1 MEDRQKYI
9 RNFSIIAHI
18 DHGKSTLADRL
29 IEMTGVLSKREME
42 SQILDNMEIEKER
55 GITIKSQSVRMKYKA
70 KDGQE
75 YTFNLID
82 TPGHVDFNY
91 EVSRSLAAC
100 DGAILVVDASQGVEA
115 QTLANVYLAIDNNL
129 EILPVIN
136 KIDLPNARPEEV
148 KQEIEDIIGIPAQD
162 APCVSAKSGLNMEEV
177 LERIVTD
184 LPAPK
189 GNENEK
195 TKCLIFDSYYDNYKG
210 AVAYVRVMNGKVK
223 VGDEITVTYQ
233 NMKITEKIIGLVNT
247 PDYVYFVKDDTE
259 IFPTHKNY
267 GFIYLSIN
275 ELPQWMPQIFNQII
289 VDVDNIDKTQETK
302 ADLENNIKSAIAV
315 TDRES
320 SVSYKGYNSEIE
332 EGTTYSGVFTFL
344 FLFIAVLS
352 VTTTMNRFVKKQRTQ
367 IGTLKAL
374 GFKNRKIINHYVG
387 YGFIISLAASL
398 VGLLAGRFILGGFFL
413 NMEMSYF
420 EVPVYNTVLIPVV
433 YILAIAVVVLITLV
447 TYLSCRSILKESAVN
462 ALRLEIPKVK
472 NTKFDLTTKGIFKKA
487 SISTRW
493 NLRDVGRNKGRSL
506 MAIVGIIGCTM
517 LMLCAFGMMDTMKSY
532 LSWEFDKIS
541 NFEYKL
547 SLSNNYT
554 NEQFTSII
562 EKYGNQTSE
571 SFGIEIKNGDKKET
585 NTLTVNDAPDKL
597 KYTNHSKEYID
608 LKDDGIYITEKLSEK
623 YDLKVGDEITW
634 HIFGD
639 DNWYTCKITGLN
651 RDPQNQQLNMTRKY
665 FESLGF
671 TYRAD
676 VLYTD
681 DDLSNTK
688 TIDGVDTI
696 QSIANLKQGMESMLE
711 TVQMMIVLLIVVS
724 AILGFV
730 IIYNLGILS
739 FTEKQYQFA
748 TLKVLGFKDK
758 QIKNIFVKQNLWLTV
773 VGIVFGLP
781 FGFLMLDY
789 IFKSALGDNYD
800 FNAYISLVSYLY
812 ATLGSLGVSV
822 VVNKVLSRK
831 VKSIDMVSS
840 LKGNE

>member
-1 MEDRQKYI
+1 MKKLSKKRLRDIRQNKMQFFNIFIMVFLGVFVFAGIHAYMDGMEKSADNYYKNNNFQDIWLSGK
-9 RNFSIIAHI
+9 NFSNE
-18 DHGKSTLADRL
+18 DL
-29 IEMTGVLSKREME
+29 
-42 SQILDNMEIEKER
+42 EKVKNTENVKDAER
-55 GITIKSQSVRMKYKA
+55 MLTINTELEN
-70 KDGQE
+70 KDGV
-75 YTFNLID
+75 TLD
-82 TPGHVDFNY
+82 TNFIESNNISKMY
-91 EVSRSLAAC
+91 
-100 DGAILVVDASQGVEA
+100 VVDGEEFSKDKKGVW
-115 QTLANVYLAIDNNL
+115 
-129 EILPVIN
+129 
-136 KIDLPNARPEEV
+136 
-148 KQEIEDIIGIPAQD
+148 
-162 APCVSAKSGLNMEEV
+162 
-177 LERIVTD
+177 
-184 LPAPK
+184 
-189 GNENEK
+189 
-195 TKCLIFDSYYDNYKG
+195 FDSYLAKNLDL
-210 AVAYVRVMNGKVK
+210 K
-223 VGDEITVTYQ
+223 VGDEITFTYQ
-233 NMKITEKIIGLVNT
+233 NMKITEKIVGLVNT
-247 PDYVYFVKDDTE
+247 PDHVYFVKDDTE

-275 ELPQWMPQIFNQII
+275 ELPQGMPEIFNQII
-289 VDVDNIDKTQETK
+289 VDVDNTDETQETK

-387 YGFIISLAASL
+387 YGFIISLIASL
-398 VGLLAGRFILGGFFL
+398 AGLFVGKYALGTFFL
-413 NMEMSYF
+413 NMEMSYY

-433 YILAIAVVVLITLV
+433 YVLATAVVALITLV
-447 TYLSCRSILKESAVN
+447 TYLSCRSILKESAVE

-472 NTKFDLTTKGIFKKA
+472 NTKFDLTTKGIFKRA

-506 MAIVGIIGCTM
+506 MAIVGITGCTM

-554 NEQFTSII
+554 DEQFTNIT
-562 EKYGNQTSE
+562 EKYGNQTSK
-571 SFGIEIKNGDKKET
+571 SYGIEIKNGDKKET

-597 KYTNHSKEYID
+597 KYTNHNKEYID
-608 LKDDGIYITEKLSEK
+608 LQDDGVYITEKLSEK

-639 DNWYTCKITGLN
+639 DNWYTCKIVGLN

-665 FESLGF
+665 FESLGLA
-671 TYRAD
+671 YKAD
-676 VLYTD
+676 VVYTD
-681 DDLSNTK
+681 EDLSTTK

-696 QSIANLKQGMESMLE
+696 QSIATLKQGMESMLE
-711 TVQMMIVLLIVVS
+711 TTETMVVLLIVVS

-773 VGIVFGLP
+773 VGIILGLP
-781 FGFLMLDY
+781 LGFLMLDY

-800 FNAYISLVSYLY
+800 FNAYINLVSYLY
-812 ATLGSLGVSV
+812 ATVGSLVVSV

-831 VKSIDMVSS
+831 VKRIDMVSS

>member
-1 MEDRQKYI
+1 MKKLSKKRLRDIRQNKMQFFNIFIMVFLGVFVFAGIHAYMDGMEKSADNYYKNNNFQDI
-9 RNFSIIAHI
+9 WLSGENFSNE
-18 DHGKSTLADRL
+18 DL
-29 IEMTGVLSKREME
+29 
-42 SQILDNMEIEKER
+42 EKVKNTENVKDAEKML
-55 GITIKSQSVRMKYKA
+55 TINTELEN
-70 KDGQE
+70 KDGV
-75 YTFNLID
+75 TLD
-82 TPGHVDFNY
+82 TNFIESNNISKMY
-91 EVSRSLAAC
+91 
-100 DGAILVVDASQGVEA
+100 VVDGEEFSKDKKGVW
-115 QTLANVYLAIDNNL
+115 
-129 EILPVIN
+129 
-136 KIDLPNARPEEV
+136 
-148 KQEIEDIIGIPAQD
+148 
-162 APCVSAKSGLNMEEV
+162 
-177 LERIVTD
+177 
-184 LPAPK
+184 
-189 GNENEK
+189 
-195 TKCLIFDSYYDNYKG
+195 FDSYLAKNLDL
-210 AVAYVRVMNGKVK
+210 K
-223 VGDEITVTYQ
+223 VGDEITFTYQ
-233 NMKITEKIIGLVNT
+233 NMKMTEKILGLVNT
-247 PDYVYFVKDDTE
+247 PDHVYFVKDDTE

-267 GFIYLSIN
+267 GYMYLSIN
-275 ELPQWMPQIFNQII
+275 ELPQGMPQIFNQII
-289 VDVDNIDKTQETK
+289 VDVDNTDKTQETK
-302 ADLENNIKSAIAV
+302 ANLENNIKSAIAV

-387 YGFIISLAASL
+387 YGFIISLVASV
-398 VGLLAGRFILGGFFL
+398 VGLLVGKYGLGTFFL

-433 YILAIAVVVLITLV
+433 YILAIAVVALITLV
-447 TYLSCRSILKESAVN
+447 TYLSCRSILKESAVE
-462 ALRLEIPKVK
+462 ALRLEVPKVK
-472 NTKFDLTTKGIFKKA
+472 STKFDLTTKGIFKKA

-506 MAIVGIIGCTM
+506 MAIVGITGCTM

-554 NEQFTSII
+554 DDQFTNIT
-562 EKYGNQTSE
+562 EKYGDETSE
-571 SFGIEIKNGDKKET
+571 SFGIEIKNVDKKET
-585 NTLTVNDAPDKL
+585 NTLTVNDAPNKL
-597 KYTNHSKEYID
+597 KYTNHNKEYMD

-623 YDLKVGDEITW
+623 YGLKVGDEITW

-639 DNWYTCKITGLN
+639 NNWHTCKIVGLN
-651 RDPQNQQLNMTRKY
+651 RDPQNQQLNMTKKY
-665 FESLGF
+665 YETLGL

-676 VLYTD
+676 TVYTD
-681 DDLSNTK
+681 ENLSNAK

-696 QSIANLKQGMESMLE
+696 QSIATLKQGMESMLE
-711 TVQMMIVLLIVVS
+711 TTETMVVLLIVVS

-773 VGIVFGLP
+773 AGIVIGLP
-781 FGFLMLDY
+781 LGFWMLDY
-789 IFKSALGDNYD
+789 IFKSALGENYD
-800 FNAYISLVSYLY
+800 FNAYINLVSYLY
-812 ATLGSLGVSV
+812 ATVGSLVVSV

-831 VKSIDMVSS
+831 VKKIDMVSS

>member
-1 MEDRQKYI
+1 MKKLSKKRLRDIRQNKMQFFNIFIMVFLGVFVFAGIHAYMDGMEKSADNYYKNNNFQDLWLSGE
-9 RNFSIIAHI
+9 NFSNEDLEKVKNTENVKDAERMLTINTELENKK
-18 DHGKSTLADRL
+18 DVTLDTNF
-29 IEMTGVLSKREME
+29 IESNNISKM
-42 SQILDNMEIEKER
+42 
-55 GITIKSQSVRMKYKA
+55 Y
-70 KDGQE
+70 
-75 YTFNLID
+75 
-82 TPGHVDFNY
+82 
-91 EVSRSLAAC
+91 
-100 DGAILVVDASQGVEA
+100 VVDGEEFSKDKKGVW
-115 QTLANVYLAIDNNL
+115 
-129 EILPVIN
+129 
-136 KIDLPNARPEEV
+136 
-148 KQEIEDIIGIPAQD
+148 
-162 APCVSAKSGLNMEEV
+162 
-177 LERIVTD
+177 
-184 LPAPK
+184 
-189 GNENEK
+189 
-195 TKCLIFDSYYDNYKG
+195 FDSYLAKNL
-210 AVAYVRVMNGKVK
+210 NLK

-233 NMKITEKIIGLVNT
+233 NMKITEKIVGVVNT
-247 PDYVYFVKDDTE
+247 PDHVYFVKDDTE

-275 ELPQWMPQIFNQII
+275 ELPQGMPKIFNQII
-289 VDVDNIDKTQETK
+289 VDVDNTDKTQETK
-302 ADLENNIKSAIAV
+302 ADLENNIKSAVAV

-320 SVSYKGYNSEIE
+320 NVSYQGYNSEIE

-387 YGFIISLAASL
+387 YGFIISLTASVAGLL
-398 VGLLAGRFILGGFFL
+398 VGKLALGGFFL

-433 YILAIAVVVLITLV
+433 YILAIAVVILITIV
-447 TYLSCRSILKESAVN
+447 TYFSCRSILKESAVE
-462 ALRLEIPKVK
+462 ALRIEIPKVK
-472 NTKFDLTTKGIFKKA
+472 STKFDLTTKGIFKKA

-506 MAIVGIIGCTM
+506 MAIVGITGCTM

-554 NEQFTSII
+554 KEQFTNIT
-562 EKYGNQTSE
+562 EKYGNETSE
-571 SFGIEIKNGDKKET
+571 TFGIEIKNNGKKET

-597 KYTNHSKEYID
+597 KYTNHNKEYMD

-623 YDLKVGDEITW
+623 YGLKVGDEITW

-639 DNWYTCKITGLN
+639 DNWHTCKIIGLN

-665 FESLGF
+665 FESLGL
-671 TYRAD
+671 TYRPD
-676 VLYTD
+676 VVYTD
-681 DDLSNTK
+681 EDLSNTK

-696 QSIANLKQGMESMLE
+696 QSLTTLKQGMESMLE
-711 TVQMMIVLLIVVS
+711 TVQTMIVLLIVVS

-758 QIKNIFVKQNLWLTV
+758 QIKNIFVKQNLWLTI
-773 VGIVFGLP
+773 VGIDFGLP
-781 FGFLMLDY
+781 LGFWMLDY

-800 FNAYISLVSYLY
+800 FNAYINFVSYLY
-812 ATLGSLGVSV
+812 ATVGSFVVSV

-831 VKSIDMVSS
+831 VKRIDMVSS

>member
-1 MEDRQKYI
+1 MRKLSKKRLRDIRQNKMQFFNIFIMVFLGVFVFAGIHAYMDGMEISANNYYNNNNFQDI
-9 RNFSIIAHI
+9 WLSGENFSNEDLEKVKNTENVKDAERILTINTELENKDNVTLDTNFVESNNIA
-18 DHGKSTLADRL
+18 K
-29 IEMTGVLSKREME
+29 M
-42 SQILDNMEIEKER
+42 
-55 GITIKSQSVRMKYKA
+55 Y
-70 KDGQE
+70 
-75 YTFNLID
+75 
-82 TPGHVDFNY
+82 
-91 EVSRSLAAC
+91 
-100 DGAILVVDASQGVEA
+100 VVDG
-115 QTLANVYLAIDNNL
+115 
-129 EILPVIN
+129 
-136 KIDLPNARPEEV
+136 EEFS
-148 KQEIEDIIGIPAQD
+148 KDKKGIW
-162 APCVSAKSGLNMEEV
+162 
-177 LERIVTD
+177 
-184 LPAPK
+184 
-189 GNENEK
+189 
-195 TKCLIFDSYYDNYKG
+195 FDSYLAQNLDL
-210 AVAYVRVMNGKVK
+210 K

-233 NMKITEKIIGLVNT
+233 NMKITEKIVGLVNT
-247 PDYVYFVKDDTE
+247 PDHVYFVKDDTE

-275 ELPQWMPQIFNQII
+275 ELPQGMPEVYNQII
-289 VDVDNIDKTQETK
+289 VDVDNTDKIQETK

-374 GFKNRKIINHYVG
+374 GFKNKKIIKHYVG
-387 YGFIISLAASL
+387 YGFIISLIAS
-398 VGLLAGRFILGGFFL
+398 VAGLFAGKFALGGFFL
-413 NMEMSYF
+413 NTEMSYF

-433 YILAIAVVVLITLV
+433 YVLAIAVVILITLV
-447 TYLSCRSILKESAVN
+447 TYLSCRSILKESAVE

-472 NTKFDLTTKGIFKKA
+472 NTKFDLTTKGVLKKA

-493 NLRDVGRNKGRSL
+493 NLRDVGRNKGRSI
-506 MAIVGIIGCTM
+506 MAIVGITGCTM

-554 NEQFTSII
+554 DEQFANIT

-585 NTLTVNDAPDKL
+585 NTLTVNDATDKL
-597 KYTNHSKEYID
+597 KYTNHNKEYIN
-608 LKDDGIYITEKLSEK
+608 LQDDGVYITEKLSEK
-623 YDLKVGDEITW
+623 YDLKVGGEITW

-639 DNWYTCKITGLN
+639 DNWYTCKIVGLN
-651 RDPQNQQLNMTRKY
+651 RDPQNQQLNMSRKY
-665 FESLGF
+665 YESLGLK
-671 TYRAD
+671 YRAD
-676 VLYTD
+676 VVYTD
-681 DDLSNTK
+681 EDLSDTK

-696 QSIANLKQGMESMLE
+696 QSLTTLKQGMESMLE
-711 TVQMMIVLLIVVS
+711 TVQTMIVLLIVVS

-773 VGIVFGLP
+773 VGIIFGLP
-781 FGFLMLDY
+781 LGFLMLDY

-800 FNAYISLVSYLY
+800 FNAYINLVSYLY
-812 ATLGSLGVSV
+812 ATVGSLVVSV

-831 VKSIDMVSS
+831 VKRIDMVSS

>member
-1 MEDRQKYI
+1 MKKLNKKRLRDIRQNKMQFFNIFIMVFLGVFVFAGIHAYMDGMDKSADKYYKDNNFQDI
-9 RNFSIIAHI
+9 WLSGENFSNEDLEKVKNTENVKDAERLLTINTELENKE
-18 DHGKSTLADRL
+18 DVTLETNF
-29 IEMTGVLSKREME
+29 IETNNISKMYVVEGEEFSKDKKGVW
-42 SQILDNMEIEKER
+42 
-55 GITIKSQSVRMKYKA
+55 
-70 KDGQE
+70 
-75 YTFNLID
+75 
-82 TPGHVDFNY
+82 
-91 EVSRSLAAC
+91 
-100 DGAILVVDASQGVEA
+100 
-115 QTLANVYLAIDNNL
+115 
-129 EILPVIN
+129 
-136 KIDLPNARPEEV
+136 
-148 KQEIEDIIGIPAQD
+148 
-162 APCVSAKSGLNMEEV
+162 
-177 LERIVTD
+177 
-184 LPAPK
+184 
-189 GNENEK
+189 
-195 TKCLIFDSYYDNYKG
+195 FDSYLAKNLDL
-210 AVAYVRVMNGKVK
+210 K

-233 NMKITEKIIGLVNT
+233 NMKITEKILGLVNT
-247 PDYVYFVKDDTE
+247 PDHVYFVKDDTE

-267 GFIYLSIN
+267 GFMYLSIN
-275 ELPQWMPQIFNQII
+275 ELPEGMPQIFNQVII
-289 VDVDNIDKTQETK
+289 DIDNTDKLQETK
-302 ADLENNIKSAIAV
+302 ADLENSIKSAIAV
-315 TDRES
+315 TDREAS
-320 SVSYKGYNSEIE
+320 TSYQGYNSEIE
-332 EGTTYSGVFTFL
+332 EGTTYSSVFTFL

-387 YGFIISLAASL
+387 YGFIVSLVASI
-398 VGLLAGRFILGGFFL
+398 VGLLVGRYALGTFFL

-420 EVPVYNTVLIPVV
+420 EIPVYNTVLIPIV

-447 TYLSCRSILKESAVN
+447 TYLSCRSILKESAVE

-493 NLRDVGRNKGRSL
+493 NLRDVGRNKGRSI
-506 MAIVGIIGCTM
+506 MAIVGITGCTM

-554 NEQFTSII
+554 DEQIDNITQ
-562 EKYGNQTSE
+562 KYGKETSQTL
-571 SFGIEIKNGDKKET
+571 GIEIKNKDIKEA
-585 NTLTVNDAPDKL
+585 NNLTVNDAPNKL
-597 KYTNHSKEYID
+597 KYTNHNKEYMD

-623 YDLKVGDEITW
+623 YGLQVGDEITW

-639 DNWYTCKITGLN
+639 DNWYTCKIIGLN
-651 RDPQNQQLNMTRKY
+651 RDPQNQQLNMSRKY
-665 FESLGF
+665 FESLGL

-676 VLYTD
+676 VVYTD
-681 DDLSNTK
+681 EDLSNTK

-696 QSIANLKQGMESMLE
+696 QSLTTLKQGMESMLE
-711 TVQMMIVLLIVVS
+711 TVQTMIVLLIAVS

-758 QIKNIFVKQNLWLTV
+758 QIKNIFVKQNLWLTI
-773 VGIVFGLP
+773 VGIILGLP
-781 FGFLMLDY
+781 LGFWMLDY

-800 FNAYISLVSYLY
+800 FTAYIKPTSYLY
-812 ATLGSLGVSV
+812 AVVGSLIVSII
-822 VVNKVLSRK
+822 VNKVLSRK
-831 VKSIDMVSS
+831 VRKIDMVTS

>member
-1 MEDRQKYI
+1 MKKLSKKRLRDIKQNKMQFFNIFIMVFLGVFVFAGIHAYMDGMEESADKYYKDNNFQDI
-9 RNFSIIAHI
+9 WLSGENFSNDDLEKVKNTENVKDAE
-18 DHGKSTLADRL
+18 R
-29 IEMTGVLSKREME
+29 
-42 SQILDNMEIEKER
+42 IL
-55 GITIKSQSVRMKYKA
+55 TIKTELENKNDV
-70 KDGQE
+70 
-75 YTFNLID
+75 TLD
-82 TPGHVDFNY
+82 TNFIESNNISKMY
-91 EVSRSLAAC
+91 
-100 DGAILVVDASQGVEA
+100 VVDGEEFSKDKKGVW
-115 QTLANVYLAIDNNL
+115 
-129 EILPVIN
+129 
-136 KIDLPNARPEEV
+136 
-148 KQEIEDIIGIPAQD
+148 
-162 APCVSAKSGLNMEEV
+162 
-177 LERIVTD
+177 
-184 LPAPK
+184 
-189 GNENEK
+189 
-195 TKCLIFDSYYDNYKG
+195 FDSYLAKNLEL
-210 AVAYVRVMNGKVK
+210 K
-223 VGDEITVTYQ
+223 VGDEITFTYQ
-233 NMKITEKIIGLVNT
+233 NMKMTEKILGLVNT
-247 PDYVYFVKDDTE
+247 PDHVYFVKDDTE

-267 GFIYLSIN
+267 GYMYLSIN
-275 ELPQWMPQIFNQII
+275 ELPQGMPQIFNQII
-289 VDVDNIDKTQETK
+289 VYVNKTDKTQETK
-302 ADLENNIKSAIAV
+302 ANLENNIKSAIAV

-387 YGFIISLAASL
+387 YGFIISLVAGV
-398 VGLLAGRFILGGFFL
+398 VGLLVGKYGLGTFFL

-433 YILAIAVVVLITLV
+433 YILAIAVVALITLV
-447 TYLSCRSILKESAVN
+447 TYLSCRSILKELAVE
-462 ALRLEIPKVK
+462 ALRLEVPKVK
-472 NTKFDLTTKGIFKKA
+472 STKFDLTTKGIFKKA

-506 MAIVGIIGCTM
+506 MAIVGITGCTM

-554 NEQFTSII
+554 DDQFTNIT
-562 EKYGNQTSE
+562 EKYGNETSE
-571 SFGIEIKNGDKKET
+571 SFGIEIKNVDKKET
-585 NTLTVNDAPDKL
+585 NTLTVNDAPNKL
-597 KYTNHSKEYID
+597 KYTNHNKEYMD

-623 YDLKVGDEITW
+623 YGLKVGDEITW

-639 DNWYTCKITGLN
+639 DNWYTCKIAGLN

-665 FESLGF
+665 YESLGL
-671 TYRAD
+671 TYKAD
-676 VLYTD
+676 TVYTD
-681 DDLSNTK
+681 ENLINTK

-696 QSIANLKQGMESMLE
+696 QSIATLKQGMESMLE
-711 TVQMMIVLLIVVS
+711 TTETMVVLLIVVS

-773 VGIVFGLP
+773 AGIVIGLP
-781 FGFLMLDY
+781 LGFWMLDY
-789 IFKSALGDNYD
+789 IFKSALGENYD
-800 FNAYISLVSYLY
+800 FNAYIKPVSYLY
-812 ATLGSLGVSV
+812 AVVGSLVVSII
-822 VVNKVLSRK
+822 VNKVLSRK
-831 VKSIDMVSS
+831 VKRIDMVTS

>member
-1 MEDRQKYI
+1 MKKLSKKRLRDIRQNKMQFFNIFIMVFLGVFVFAGIHAYMDGMEKSADNYYKSNNFQDI
-9 RNFSIIAHI
+9 WLSGENFSNEDLEKVKNTENVKDAERMLTINTELENK
-18 DHGKSTLADRL
+18 DDVTLDTNF
-29 IEMTGVLSKREME
+29 IESNNISKM
-42 SQILDNMEIEKER
+42 
-55 GITIKSQSVRMKYKA
+55 Y
-70 KDGQE
+70 
-75 YTFNLID
+75 
-82 TPGHVDFNY
+82 
-91 EVSRSLAAC
+91 
-100 DGAILVVDASQGVEA
+100 VVDGEEFSKDKKGVW
-115 QTLANVYLAIDNNL
+115 
-129 EILPVIN
+129 
-136 KIDLPNARPEEV
+136 
-148 KQEIEDIIGIPAQD
+148 
-162 APCVSAKSGLNMEEV
+162 
-177 LERIVTD
+177 
-184 LPAPK
+184 
-189 GNENEK
+189 
-195 TKCLIFDSYYDNYKG
+195 FDSYLAKNLDL
-210 AVAYVRVMNGKVK
+210 K
-223 VGDEITVTYQ
+223 VGDKITVTYQ
-233 NMKITEKIIGLVNT
+233 NMKITEKIVGLVNT
-247 PDYVYFVKDDTE
+247 PDHVYFVKDDTE

-275 ELPQWMPQIFNQII
+275 ELPQGMPEIFNQII
-289 VDVDNIDKTQETK
+289 VDVDNTDKTQETK

-387 YGFIISLAASL
+387 YGFIISLIASL
-398 VGLLAGRFILGGFFL
+398 AGLFVGKYALGTFFL

-433 YILAIAVVVLITLV
+433 YVLATAVVALITLV
-447 TYLSCRSILKESAVN
+447 TYLSCRSILKESAVD

-472 NTKFDLTTKGIFKKA
+472 NTKFDLTTKGIFKRA

-506 MAIVGIIGCTM
+506 MAIVGITGCTM

-554 NEQFTSII
+554 DEQFTNIT
-562 EKYGNQTSE
+562 EKYGNQTSK
-571 SFGIEIKNGDKKET
+571 SYGIEIKNGDKKET

-597 KYTNHSKEYID
+597 KYTNHNKEYID
-608 LKDDGIYITEKLSEK
+608 LQDDGVYITEKLSEK

-634 HIFGD
+634 HVFGD
-639 DNWYTCKITGLN
+639 DNWYTCRIVGLN

-665 FESLGF
+665 FESLGLA
-671 TYRAD
+671 YKAD
-676 VLYTD
+676 VVYTD
-681 DDLSNTK
+681 EDLSTTK

-696 QSIANLKQGMESMLE
+696 QSIATLKQGMESMLE

-773 VGIVFGLP
+773 VGIIFGLP
-781 FGFLMLDY
+781 LGFLMLDY

-800 FNAYISLVSYLY
+800 FNAYINLVSYLY
-812 ATLGSLGVSV
+812 ATVGSLVVSV

-831 VKSIDMVSS
+831 VKRIDMVSS

>member
-1 MEDRQKYI
+1 MKKLSKKRLRDIRQNKMQFFNIFIMVFLGVFVFAGIHAYMDGMEKSADNYYKSNNFQDI
-9 RNFSIIAHI
+9 WLSGENFSNEDLEKVKNTENVKDAERMLTINTELENK
-18 DHGKSTLADRL
+18 DDVTLDTNF
-29 IEMTGVLSKREME
+29 IESNNISKM
-42 SQILDNMEIEKER
+42 
-55 GITIKSQSVRMKYKA
+55 Y
-70 KDGQE
+70 
-75 YTFNLID
+75 
-82 TPGHVDFNY
+82 
-91 EVSRSLAAC
+91 
-100 DGAILVVDASQGVEA
+100 VVDGEEFSKDKKGVW
-115 QTLANVYLAIDNNL
+115 
-129 EILPVIN
+129 
-136 KIDLPNARPEEV
+136 
-148 KQEIEDIIGIPAQD
+148 
-162 APCVSAKSGLNMEEV
+162 
-177 LERIVTD
+177 
-184 LPAPK
+184 
-189 GNENEK
+189 
-195 TKCLIFDSYYDNYKG
+195 FDSYLAKNLDL
-210 AVAYVRVMNGKVK
+210 K
-223 VGDEITVTYQ
+223 VGDEITFTYQ
-233 NMKITEKIIGLVNT
+233 NMKMTEKIVGLVNT
-247 PDYVYFVKDDTE
+247 PDHVYFVKDDTE

-275 ELPQWMPQIFNQII
+275 ELPKGMPEIYNQII
-289 VDVDNIDKTQETK
+289 VDVDNTDKTQETK
-302 ADLENNIKSAIAV
+302 ADLENNIKSAVAV

-352 VTTTMNRFVKKQRTQ
+352 VTTTMNRFVKKQRTA

-387 YGFIISLAASL
+387 YGFIISLIASL
-398 VGLLAGRFILGGFFL
+398 AGLFVGKYALGTFFL
-413 NMEMSYF
+413 NTEMSYF

-433 YILAIAVVVLITLV
+433 YILATVVVALITLV
-447 TYLSCRSILKESAVN
+447 TYLSCRSILKESAVE

-506 MAIVGIIGCTM
+506 MAIVGITGCTM

-554 NEQFTSII
+554 DEQFTNIT
-562 EKYGNQTSE
+562 EKYGNQTSK
-571 SFGIEIKNGDKKET
+571 SYGIEIKNSDKKET

-597 KYTNHSKEYID
+597 KYTNHNKEYID
-608 LKDDGIYITEKLSEK
+608 LQDDGVYITEKLSEK
-623 YDLKVGDEITW
+623 YGLKVGDEITW

-639 DNWYTCKITGLN
+639 DNWYTCKIVGLN

-671 TYRAD
+671 TYKAD
-676 VLYTD
+676 VVYTD
-681 DDLSNTK
+681 ENLSDTK

-696 QSIANLKQGMESMLE
+696 QSIATLKQGMESMLE

-773 VGIVFGLP
+773 VGIIFGLP
-781 FGFLMLDY
+781 LGFWMLDY

-800 FNAYISLVSYLY
+800 FNAYINLISYLY
-812 ATLGSLGVSV
+812 ATVGSLVVSI

-831 VKSIDMVSS
+831 VKRIDMVSS

>member
-1 MEDRQKYI
+1 MKKLSKKRLRDIKQNKMQFFNIFIMVFLGVFVFVGIHAYMDGMEKSADKYYKDNNFQDI
-9 RNFSIIAHI
+9 WLSGENFSTE
-18 DHGKSTLADRL
+18 DL
-29 IEMTGVLSKREME
+29 
-42 SQILDNMEIEKER
+42 EKVKNTENLKDAER
-55 GITIKSQSVRMKYKA
+55 MLTIKTELEN
-70 KDGQE
+70 KDGV
-75 YTFNLID
+75 TLD
-82 TPGHVDFNY
+82 TNFIESNNISKMY
-91 EVSRSLAAC
+91 
-100 DGAILVVDASQGVEA
+100 VVDGEEFSKDKKGVW
-115 QTLANVYLAIDNNL
+115 
-129 EILPVIN
+129 
-136 KIDLPNARPEEV
+136 
-148 KQEIEDIIGIPAQD
+148 
-162 APCVSAKSGLNMEEV
+162 
-177 LERIVTD
+177 
-184 LPAPK
+184 
-189 GNENEK
+189 
-195 TKCLIFDSYYDNYKG
+195 FDSYLAKNLDL
-210 AVAYVRVMNGKVK
+210 K

-233 NMKITEKIIGLVNT
+233 NMKITEKIVGLVNT
-247 PDYVYFVKDDTE
+247 PDHVYFVKDDTE

-267 GFIYLSIN
+267 GYMYLSIN
-275 ELPQWMPQIFNQII
+275 ELPQGMAQIFNQII
-289 VDVDNIDKTQETK
+289 VDVDNTDKTQETK
-302 ADLENNIKSAIAV
+302 ANLENNIKSAIAV

-387 YGFIISLAASL
+387 YGFIISLVASV
-398 VGLLAGRFILGGFFL
+398 VGLLAGKYGLGTFFL

-433 YILAIAVVVLITLV
+433 YILAIAVVALITLV
-447 TYLSCRSILKESAVN
+447 TYLSCRSILKESAVE
-462 ALRLEIPKVK
+462 ALRLEVPKVK
-472 NTKFDLTTKGIFKKA
+472 STKFDLTTKGIFKKA

-554 NEQFTSII
+554 DDQFTNIT
-562 EKYGNQTSE
+562 EKYGNETSE

-585 NTLTVNDAPDKL
+585 NTLTVNDAPNKF
-597 KYTNHSKEYID
+597 KYTNHNKEYMN

-623 YDLKVGDEITW
+623 YGLKVGDEITW

-639 DNWYTCKITGLN
+639 DNWYTCKIVGLN

-665 FESLGF
+665 YESLGL
-671 TYRAD
+671 TYKAD
-676 VLYTD
+676 TVYTD
-681 DDLSNTK
+681 ENLINTK

-696 QSIANLKQGMESMLE
+696 QSIATLKQGMESMLE
-711 TVQMMIVLLIVVS
+711 TTETMVVLLIVVS

-773 VGIVFGLP
+773 AGIVIGLP
-781 FGFLMLDY
+781 LGFWMLDY
-789 IFKSALGDNYD
+789 IFKSALGENYD
-800 FNAYISLVSYLY
+800 FNAYIKPVSYLY
-812 ATLGSLGVSV
+812 AVVGSLVVSII
-822 VVNKVLSRK
+822 VNKVLSRK
-831 VKSIDMVSS
+831 VKKIDMVSS

>member
-1 MEDRQKYI
+1 MK
-9 RNFSIIAHI
+9 
-18 DHGKSTLADRL
+18 K
-29 IEMTGVLSKREME
+29 LSKRRLRDIKQNKMQFFNIFIMVFLGVFVFAGIHAYMDGME
-42 SQILDNMEIEKER
+42 ESADKYYKDNNFQDIWLSGENFSNDDLEKVKNMENVKDAER
-55 GITIKSQSVRMKYKA
+55 ILTIKTELENKNDV
-70 KDGQE
+70 
-75 YTFNLID
+75 TLD
-82 TPGHVDFNY
+82 TNFIESNNISKMY
-91 EVSRSLAAC
+91 
-100 DGAILVVDASQGVEA
+100 VVDGEEFSKDKKGVW
-115 QTLANVYLAIDNNL
+115 
-129 EILPVIN
+129 
-136 KIDLPNARPEEV
+136 
-148 KQEIEDIIGIPAQD
+148 
-162 APCVSAKSGLNMEEV
+162 
-177 LERIVTD
+177 
-184 LPAPK
+184 
-189 GNENEK
+189 
-195 TKCLIFDSYYDNYKG
+195 FDSYLAKNLDL
-210 AVAYVRVMNGKVK
+210 K
-223 VGDEITVTYQ
+223 VGDEITFTYQ
-233 NMKITEKIIGLVNT
+233 NMKMTEKILGLVNT
-247 PDYVYFVKDDTE
+247 PDHVYFVKDDTE

-267 GFIYLSIN
+267 GYMYLSIN
-275 ELPQWMPQIFNQII
+275 ELPQGMLQIFNQII
-289 VDVDNIDKTQETK
+289 VDVNKTDKMQETK
-302 ADLENNIKSAIAV
+302 ANLENNIKSAIAV

-387 YGFIISLAASL
+387 YGFIISLVASV
-398 VGLLAGRFILGGFFL
+398 VGLLAGKYGLGTFFL

-433 YILAIAVVVLITLV
+433 YILAITVVALITLV
-447 TYLSCRSILKESAVN
+447 TYLSCRNILKESAVE
-462 ALRLEIPKVK
+462 ALRIEIPKVK
-472 NTKFDLTTKGIFKKA
+472 STKFDLTTKGIFKKA

-554 NEQFTSII
+554 DDQFTNIT
-562 EKYGNQTSE
+562 EKYGNETSE
-571 SFGIEIKNGDKKET
+571 SFGIEMKNVDKKET
-585 NTLTVNDAPDKL
+585 NTLTVNDAPNKL
-597 KYTNHSKEYID
+597 KYTNHNKEYMD

-623 YDLKVGDEITW
+623 YGLKIGDEITW

-639 DNWYTCKITGLN
+639 DNWYTCKIAGLN

-665 FESLGF
+665 YESLGL
-671 TYRAD
+671 TYKAD
-676 VLYTD
+676 TVYTD
-681 DDLSNTK
+681 ENLINTK

-696 QSIANLKQGMESMLE
+696 QSIATLKQGMESMLE
-711 TVQMMIVLLIVVS
+711 TTETMVVLLIVVS

-773 VGIVFGLP
+773 AGIVIGLP
-781 FGFLMLDY
+781 LGFWMLDY
-789 IFKSALGDNYD
+789 IFKSALGENYD
-800 FNAYISLVSYLY
+800 FNAYIKPVSYLY
-812 ATLGSLGVSV
+812 AVVGSLVVSII
-822 VVNKVLSRK
+822 VNKVLSRK
-831 VKSIDMVSS
+831 VKRIDMVTS

>member
-1 MEDRQKYI
+1 MRKLSKKRLRDIRQNKMQFFNIFIMVFLGVFVFAGIHAYMDGMEISANNYYNNNNFQDI
-9 RNFSIIAHI
+9 WLSGENFSNEDLEKVKNTENVKDAERILTINTELVNKDDVTLDTNFIESNNIA
-18 DHGKSTLADRL
+18 K
-29 IEMTGVLSKREME
+29 M
-42 SQILDNMEIEKER
+42 
-55 GITIKSQSVRMKYKA
+55 Y
-70 KDGQE
+70 
-75 YTFNLID
+75 
-82 TPGHVDFNY
+82 
-91 EVSRSLAAC
+91 
-100 DGAILVVDASQGVEA
+100 VVDG
-115 QTLANVYLAIDNNL
+115 
-129 EILPVIN
+129 
-136 KIDLPNARPEEV
+136 EEFS
-148 KQEIEDIIGIPAQD
+148 KDKKGIW
-162 APCVSAKSGLNMEEV
+162 
-177 LERIVTD
+177 
-184 LPAPK
+184 
-189 GNENEK
+189 
-195 TKCLIFDSYYDNYKG
+195 FDSYLAKNLDL
-210 AVAYVRVMNGKVK
+210 K

-233 NMKITEKIIGLVNT
+233 NMKITEKIVGLVNT
-247 PDYVYFVKDDTE
+247 PDHVYFVKDDTE

-275 ELPQWMPQIFNQII
+275 ELPQGMPEVYNQII
-289 VDVDNIDKTQETK
+289 VDVDNTDKIQETK

-374 GFKNRKIINHYVG
+374 GFKNKKIIKHYVG
-387 YGFIISLAASL
+387 YGFIISLIAS
-398 VGLLAGRFILGGFFL
+398 VAGLFAGKFALGGFFL

-433 YILAIAVVVLITLV
+433 YVLAIAVVILITFV
-447 TYLSCRSILKESAVN
+447 TYLSCRSILKESAVE

-472 NTKFDLTTKGIFKKA
+472 NTKFDLTTKGVFKKA

-493 NLRDVGRNKGRSL
+493 NLRDVGRNKGRSI
-506 MAIVGIIGCTM
+506 MAIVGITGCTM
-517 LMLCAFGMMDTMKSY
+517 LMICAFGMMDTMKSY

-554 NEQFTSII
+554 DEQFAYIT

-585 NTLTVNDAPDKL
+585 NTLTVNDATDKL
-597 KYTNHSKEYID
+597 KYTNHNKEYID
-608 LKDDGIYITEKLSEK
+608 LQDDGVYITEKLSEK

-639 DNWYTCKITGLN
+639 DNWYTCKIVGLN
-651 RDPQNQQLNMTRKY
+651 RDPQNQQLNMSRKY
-665 FESLGF
+665 YESLGLK
-671 TYRAD
+671 YRAD
-676 VLYTD
+676 VVYTD
-681 DDLSNTK
+681 KDLNDTK

-696 QSIANLKQGMESMLE
+696 QSIATLKQGMESMLE

-758 QIKNIFVKQNLWLTV
+758 QIKKIFVKQNLWLTL
-773 VGIVFGLP
+773 VGIVLGLP
-781 FGFLMLDY
+781 LGY

-800 FNAYISLVSYLY
+800 FNAYINLISYLY
-812 ATLGSLGVSV
+812 ATVGSFVVSV

-831 VKSIDMVSS
+831 VKKIDMVSS

>member
-1 MEDRQKYI
+1 MKKLSKKRLRDIKQNKMQFFNIFIMVFLGVFVFAGIHAYMDGMEESADKYYKDNNFQDI
-9 RNFSIIAHI
+9 WLSGENFSNDDLEKVKNTENVKDAE
-18 DHGKSTLADRL
+18 R
-29 IEMTGVLSKREME
+29 
-42 SQILDNMEIEKER
+42 IL
-55 GITIKSQSVRMKYKA
+55 TIKTELENKNDVTLDTNFIESNNISKMYVVGGEEFS
-70 KDGQE
+70 KDKK
-75 YTFNLID
+75 
-82 TPGHVDFNY
+82 
-91 EVSRSLAAC
+91 
-100 DGAILVVDASQGVEA
+100 GVW
-115 QTLANVYLAIDNNL
+115 
-129 EILPVIN
+129 
-136 KIDLPNARPEEV
+136 
-148 KQEIEDIIGIPAQD
+148 
-162 APCVSAKSGLNMEEV
+162 
-177 LERIVTD
+177 
-184 LPAPK
+184 
-189 GNENEK
+189 
-195 TKCLIFDSYYDNYKG
+195 FDSYLAKNLDL
-210 AVAYVRVMNGKVK
+210 K

-233 NMKITEKIIGLVNT
+233 NMKITEKIVGLVNT
-247 PDYVYFVKDDTE
+247 PDHVYFVKDDTE

-267 GFIYLSIN
+267 GYMYLSIN
-275 ELPQWMPQIFNQII
+275 ELPQGMPQIFNQII
-289 VDVDNIDKTQETK
+289 VDVNKTEKMQETK
-302 ADLENNIKSAIAV
+302 ANLENNIKSAIAV

-387 YGFIISLAASL
+387 YGFIISLVASV
-398 VGLLAGRFILGGFFL
+398 VGLLVGKYGLGTFFL

-433 YILAIAVVVLITLV
+433 YILAIAVVALITLV
-447 TYLSCRSILKESAVN
+447 TYLSCRSILKESAVE
-462 ALRLEIPKVK
+462 ALRLEVPKVK
-472 NTKFDLTTKGIFKKA
+472 STKFDLTTKGIFKKA

-506 MAIVGIIGCTM
+506 MAIVGITGCTM

-554 NEQFTSII
+554 DDQFTNIT
-562 EKYGNQTSE
+562 EKYGDETSE
-571 SFGIEIKNGDKKET
+571 SFGIEIKNVDKKET
-585 NTLTVNDAPDKL
+585 NTLTVNDAPNKL
-597 KYTNHSKEYID
+597 KYTNHNKEYMD

-623 YDLKVGDEITW
+623 YGLKVGDEITW

-639 DNWYTCKITGLN
+639 NNWHTCKIVGLN
-651 RDPQNQQLNMTRKY
+651 RDPQNQQLNMTKKY
-665 FESLGF
+665 YETLGL

-676 VLYTD
+676 TVYTD
-681 DDLSNTK
+681 ENLSNAK

-696 QSIANLKQGMESMLE
+696 QSIATLKQGMESMLE
-711 TVQMMIVLLIVVS
+711 TTETMVVLLIVVS

-773 VGIVFGLP
+773 AGIVIGLP
-781 FGFLMLDY
+781 LGFWMLDY
-789 IFKSALGDNYD
+789 IFKSALGENYD
-800 FNAYISLVSYLY
+800 FNAYINLLSYLY
-812 ATLGSLGVSV
+812 ATVGSLVVSV

-831 VKSIDMVSS
+831 VKKIDMVSS

>member
-1 MEDRQKYI
+1 MKKLSKKRLRDIKQNKMQFFNIFIMVFLGVFVFAGIHAYMDGMEKSADKYYKDNNFQDI
-9 RNFSIIAHI
+9 WLSGENFSN
-18 DHGKSTLADRL
+18 DDL
-29 IEMTGVLSKREME
+29 
-42 SQILDNMEIEKER
+42 EKVKNTENVKDAER
-55 GITIKSQSVRMKYKA
+55 MLTIRTELEN
-70 KDGQE
+70 KDGV
-75 YTFNLID
+75 TLD
-82 TPGHVDFNY
+82 TNFIESNNISKMY
-91 EVSRSLAAC
+91 
-100 DGAILVVDASQGVEA
+100 VVDGEEFSKDKKGVW
-115 QTLANVYLAIDNNL
+115 
-129 EILPVIN
+129 
-136 KIDLPNARPEEV
+136 
-148 KQEIEDIIGIPAQD
+148 
-162 APCVSAKSGLNMEEV
+162 
-177 LERIVTD
+177 
-184 LPAPK
+184 
-189 GNENEK
+189 
-195 TKCLIFDSYYDNYKG
+195 FDSYLAKNLDL
-210 AVAYVRVMNGKVK
+210 K

-233 NMKITEKIIGLVNT
+233 NMKITEKIVGLVNT
-247 PDYVYFVKDDTE
+247 PDHVYFVKDDTE

-267 GFIYLSIN
+267 GYMYLSIN
-275 ELPQWMPQIFNQII
+275 ELPQGMPQIFNQII
-289 VDVDNIDKTQETK
+289 VDVDNADKTQETK
-302 ADLENNIKSAIAV
+302 ANLENNIKSAIAV

-387 YGFIISLAASL
+387 YGFIISLVASV
-398 VGLLAGRFILGGFFL
+398 VGLLAGKYGLGTFFL

-433 YILAIAVVVLITLV
+433 YILAITVVALITLV
-447 TYLSCRSILKESAVN
+447 TYLSCRSILKESAVE
-462 ALRLEIPKVK
+462 ALRIEIPKVK
-472 NTKFDLTTKGIFKKA
+472 STKFDLTTKGIFKKA

-554 NEQFTSII
+554 DDQFANIK
-562 EKYGNQTSE
+562 EKYGNETSK

-597 KYTNHSKEYID
+597 KYTNHNKEYMD
-608 LKDDGIYITEKLSEK
+608 LKDEGIYITEKLSEK
-623 YDLKVGDEITW
+623 YGLKVGDEITW

-639 DNWYTCKITGLN
+639 DNWYTCKIVGLN

-665 FESLGF
+665 YESLGL
-671 TYRAD
+671 TYKAD
-676 VLYTD
+676 TVYTD
-681 DDLSNTK
+681 ENLINTK

-696 QSIANLKQGMESMLE
+696 QSIATLKQGMESMLE
-711 TVQMMIVLLIVVS
+711 TTETMVVLLIVVS

-773 VGIVFGLP
+773 AGIVIGLP
-781 FGFLMLDY
+781 LGFWMLDY
-789 IFKSALGDNYD
+789 IFKSALGENYD
-800 FNAYISLVSYLY
+800 FNAYIKPVSYLY
-812 ATLGSLGVSV
+812 AVVGSLVVSII
-822 VVNKVLSRK
+822 VNKVLSRK
-831 VKSIDMVSS
+831 VKRIDMVTS

>member
-1 MEDRQKYI
+1 MRKLSKKRLRDIRQNKMQFFNIFIMVFLGVFVFAGIHAYMDGMEISANNYYNNNNFQDI
-9 RNFSIIAHI
+9 WLSGENFSNEDLEKVKNTENVKDAERILTINTELVNKDDVTLDTNFIESNNIA
-18 DHGKSTLADRL
+18 K
-29 IEMTGVLSKREME
+29 M
-42 SQILDNMEIEKER
+42 
-55 GITIKSQSVRMKYKA
+55 Y
-70 KDGQE
+70 
-75 YTFNLID
+75 
-82 TPGHVDFNY
+82 
-91 EVSRSLAAC
+91 
-100 DGAILVVDASQGVEA
+100 VVDG
-115 QTLANVYLAIDNNL
+115 
-129 EILPVIN
+129 
-136 KIDLPNARPEEV
+136 EEFS
-148 KQEIEDIIGIPAQD
+148 KDKKGIW
-162 APCVSAKSGLNMEEV
+162 
-177 LERIVTD
+177 
-184 LPAPK
+184 
-189 GNENEK
+189 
-195 TKCLIFDSYYDNYKG
+195 FDSYLAKNLDL
-210 AVAYVRVMNGKVK
+210 K

-233 NMKITEKIIGLVNT
+233 NMKITEKIVGLVNT
-247 PDYVYFVKDDTE
+247 PDHVYFVKDDTE

-275 ELPQWMPQIFNQII
+275 ELPQGMPEIFNQII
-289 VDVDNIDKTQETK
+289 VDVDNTDKTQETK
-302 ADLENNIKSAIAV
+302 ADLENNIKSAVAV

-374 GFKNRKIINHYVG
+374 GFKNKKIIKHYVG
-387 YGFIISLAASL
+387 YGFIISLIAS
-398 VGLLAGRFILGGFFL
+398 VAGLFAGKFALGGFFL
-413 NMEMSYF
+413 NTEMSYF
-420 EVPVYNTVLIPVV
+420 EVPVYNTVLISVV
-433 YILAIAVVVLITLV
+433 YILATAVVALITLV
-447 TYLSCRSILKESAVN
+447 TYLSCRSILKESAVE

-493 NLRDVGRNKGRSL
+493 NLRDIGRNKGRSL
-506 MAIVGIIGCTM
+506 MAIVGITGCTM

-532 LSWEFDKIS
+532 LSWKFDKIS

-554 NEQFTSII
+554 DEQFANIT

-585 NTLTVNDAPDKL
+585 NTLTVNDATDKL
-597 KYTNHSKEYID
+597 KYTNHNKEYID
-608 LKDDGIYITEKLSEK
+608 LQDDGVYITEKLSEK

-639 DNWYTCKITGLN
+639 DNWYTCKIVGLN

-665 FESLGF
+665 FESLGL
-671 TYRAD
+671 TYKAD
-676 VLYTD
+676 VVYTD
-681 DDLSNTK
+681 EDLSDTK

-696 QSIANLKQGMESMLE
+696 QSIATLKQGMESMLE

-773 VGIVFGLP
+773 VGIIFGLP
-781 FGFLMLDY
+781 LGFLMLDY

-800 FNAYISLVSYLY
+800 FNAYINLVSYLY
-812 ATLGSLGVSV
+812 ATVGSLVVSV

-831 VKSIDMVSS
+831 VKRIDMVSS